1 MTLRQ
6 DIDLLQRPPVSLADQ
21 LLRVEFCLGLLVI
34 TAVLTLL
41 ISSYLHYQ
49 QQRILHQITALHDL
63 EMSDTETL
71 TQWQERLDPEKFL
84 REREEQ
90 VAATQQQLQVLTTMD
105 RYRLGFSTRLQA
117 LAQLSQSSLW
127 LMDIRLDNSA
137 YRAVHLQGLCLDT
150 RTLPDYIARLRS
162 NHELPAQQVYHLQV
176 KRTPDGNPSFALD
189 SAGGT

>member
-21 LLRVEFCLGLLVI
+21 LLRAEFCLGLFVI
-34 TAVLTLL
+34 TAVLTVL
-41 ISSYLHYQ
+41 ISSYLYYQ
-49 QQRILHQITALHDL
+49 QQHVLHQITVLHTL
-63 EMSDTETL
+63 EMSDTQTL

-90 VAATQQQLQVLTTMD
+90 VTATQQQLQVLSHMD
-105 RYRLGFSTRLQA
+105 RYRLGFSTRMQA

-137 YRAVHLQGLCLDT
+137 HRAVHLQGLCLDT
-150 RTLPDYIARLRS
+150 RALPAYIARLRS

-176 KRTPDGNPSFALD
+176 KRTPEGNPSFALD